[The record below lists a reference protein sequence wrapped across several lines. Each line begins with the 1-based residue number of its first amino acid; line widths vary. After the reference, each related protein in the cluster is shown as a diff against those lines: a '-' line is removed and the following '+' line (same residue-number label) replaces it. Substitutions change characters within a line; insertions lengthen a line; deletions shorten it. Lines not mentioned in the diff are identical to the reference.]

1 MIHENELEDLAHSA
15 LQEALMGG
23 VGLDVFTRFGSAIV
37 NKMADPKAKVRF
49 ERDAIRLDWFED
61 VHREEFTVPP
71 YFDDADGKWHVYQ
84 GEDEPVLEFVEL
96 RDAIDAAQG
105 ASNGIEPVPSVERD
119 ELLEIIRGYR
129 HGIPQEEAAGWLDRV
144 DAILK

>member
-1 MIHENELEDLAHSA
+1 MIREDELDDLAHSA
-15 LQEALMGG
+15 LQECLSGG
-23 VGLDVFTRFGSAIV
+23 LGVDAFLRFGRSIIE
-37 NKMADPKAKVRF
+37 KMTDPKLKARF
-49 ERDAIRLDWFED
+49 ERDAIRLDWFGD

-105 ASNGIEPVPSVERD
+105 ASNGIEPVPSVDRD
-119 ELLEIIRGYR
+119 ELLEIIQGYR
-129 HGIPQEEAAGWLDRV
+129 FGIPKDEAAGWLDRV
-144 DAILK
+144 DAALK